1 MRDSTGAIKSAASIA
16 DGSGVTHDRTN
27 VVGWVQAPER
37 GRRAGLWV
45 WLTGSIAFP
54 LLYPLLVP
62 AGLEAPFSML
72 EVELPA
78 LAVLGIDV
86 ARVLA
91 CWPQRLLWIVVA
103 VLVAVPGWHLRSR
116 GVQRG
121 YLAGGLAAV
130 GVMHVL
136 AWAVHDVI
144 DRLQGELGD

>member
-1 MRDSTGAIKSAASIA
+1 MVS
-16 DGSGVTHDRTN
+16 
-27 VVGWVQAPER
+27 WVEAPER

-45 WLTGSIAFP
+45 WLTGSMAFA

-72 EVELPA
+72 EVELPT
-78 LAVLGIDV
+78 LAILGIEV
-86 ARVLA
+86 ARALA
-91 CWPQRLLWIVVA
+91 CWPQRLLWIAVA
-103 VLVAVPGWHLRSR
+103 LLVAVPGWRLRSP
-116 GVQRG
+116 GVQRC

-144 DRLQGELGD
+144 DRLQAELGD